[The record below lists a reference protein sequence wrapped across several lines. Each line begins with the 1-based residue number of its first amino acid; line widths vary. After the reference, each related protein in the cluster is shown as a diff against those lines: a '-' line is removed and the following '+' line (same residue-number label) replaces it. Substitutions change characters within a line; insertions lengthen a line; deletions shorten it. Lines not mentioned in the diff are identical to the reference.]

1 MAACLLIH
9 DMKMQMLF
17 LASELPHSFTTSS
30 SLGVA
35 DCAQLCT
42 AIQACTHLDA
52 LLIHC
57 PYCCFRCQRM
67 RSAAVP
73 GAHSFSTRKREE
85 LEAFRNRSVAAL
97 HFYGPVHKTACVPG
111 FCSVWG
117 CHAVSREG
125 PFEARPMALDKWHP
139 RSVPP
144 LVLLEKQG
152 QTLLTRT
159 LKHFTILTFPK

>member
-17 LASELPHSFTTSS
+17 LASELPHSFTTCS

-35 DCAQLCT
+35 DCAQLRT
-42 AIQACTHLDA
+42 AVQACAHLYA

-57 PYCCFRCQRM
+57 PYCCYRCQRM
-67 RSAAVP
+67 RSAPVP
-73 GAHSFSTRKREE
+73 GAHSFSTSKREEE
-85 LEAFRNRSVAAL
+85 LEAFGNRFVAAL
-97 HFYGPVHKTACVPG
+97 HLHGPVHKTACFPG
-111 FCSVWG
+111 LCSVWG
-117 CHAVSREG
+117 CHVVSQEG
-125 PFEARPMALDKWHP
+125 LFKARRMALDKWHP

-152 QTLLTRT
+152 QTLLT
-159 LKHFTILTFPK
+159 